1 MQNNG
6 ELKKLLHELQA
17 QGNQTGAVKAL
28 ELEMIELLQKLDD
41 ATQRARKSEEQLA
54 SLEETLGDYK
64 ELNDLLEADNAKCV
78 SRRNRV
84 SLVLPCPQRQRPRRP
99 IDSAR
104 LAVVM

>member
-28 ELEMIELLQKLDD
+28 ELEVIELLQKLDD
-41 ATQRARKSEEQLA
+41 ATQRARKSEEKLA

-78 SRRNRV
+78 PRRHRV
-84 SLVLPCPQRQRPRRP
+84 SIASPCPQRQRPRRP
-99 IDSAR
+99 IDSACV
-104 LAVVM
+104 AVVV